1 MEAVMKP
8 RLIVIDGKTYNSVNE
23 MPADVRQKYEQAMS
37 TFKDQDGNRIPDS
50 IENNN
55 MLADNDRNGIPD
67 IMENTPGAPIIA
79 NAIKVLVDGKAFNSL
94 DELPPEARA
103 KYEQAMG
110 ALDANRNGI
119 PDFVE
124 GMMAG
129 TEQQE
134 DHASRHSES
143 HTTHHA
149 PRQPMPYTP
158 TIEPDRSNGWLLA
171 LLAGLLLFLCAA
183 AGAVVWYF
191 FLR

>member
-1 MEAVMKP
+1 MKP

-23 MPADVRQKYEQAMS
+23 MPVDVRQKYEQAMS
-37 TFKDQDGNRIPDS
+37 TLKDQDGNRIPDA

-55 MLADNDRNGIPD
+55 MLADNNRNGIPD
-67 IMENTPGAPIIA
+67 IMENTPSAPIVA
-79 NAIKVLVDGKAFNSL
+79 NAIKVLVDGKEFNSL

-129 TEQQE
+129 TVQNQQQPAATVSSSFGT
-134 DHASRHSES
+134 DTTRHAS
-143 HTTHHA
+143 
-149 PRQPMPYTP
+149 RQPMPVTP
-158 TIEPDRSNGWLLA
+158 TIEPDRSNGWMLA
-171 LLAGLLLFLCAA
+171 LLAALLLFLCAV
-183 AGAVVWYF
+183 AGVGVWYF
-191 FLR
+191 YLR